1 MRFSI
6 LRNTIDRFGLTF
18 NSISG
23 MTDVSP
29 VLTVAADGDVRIVTL
44 NRPDRLNGVSA
55 ELHLRLSQVWRE
67 LAEDAGARAVV
78 LTGAGRAFS
87 AGGDFD
93 HLLRHHDDP
102 ELRER
107 SIRLDRTIQ
116 TDMIRF
122 PLPVVAAV
130 NGPAVGLGCSLA
142 LGCDLVL
149 MAEDAYLADPHISV
163 GLVAGDGG
171 VTLWPLLTSLLRVK
185 EYLFTGDRVPA
196 DTAVELGLANRT
208 VPGPELMG
216 EALALAHRL
225 AAQPPE
231 ALRAT
236 KAALAA
242 VVEQVSR
249 GGMEAALLAE
259 RSTMTSPD
267 HIRIVSDLAARASR
281 RPSAAEEG

>member
-1 MRFSI
+1 MSE
-6 LRNTIDRFGLTF
+6 
-18 NSISG
+18 
-23 MTDVSP
+23 VSP
-29 VLTVAADGDVRIVTL
+29 VLTLAADGDVRIVTL
-44 NRPDRLNGVSA
+44 NRPERLNGVSE
-55 ELHLRLSQVWRE
+55 ELHRRLSEVWRE
-67 LAEDAGARAVV
+67 LADDTKARAVV

-93 HLLRHHDDP
+93 HLRRHHDDP

-107 SIRLDRTIQ
+107 SIRLDRIIQ
-116 TDMIRF
+116 TELIRF

-149 MAEDAYLADPHISV
+149 MAEDAYLADPHVSV

-196 DTAVELGLANRT
+196 ATAVGLGLSNRV
-208 VPGPELMG
+208 VPAAELMP

-225 AAQPPE
+225 AAQPAE

-267 HIRIVSDLAARASR
+267 HIRIIGDLAARTGR
-281 RPSAAEEG
+281 RPAAPEED

>member
-1 MRFSI
+1 MSEV
-6 LRNTIDRFGLTF
+6 
-18 NSISG
+18 SP
-23 MTDVSP
+23 SP
-29 VLTVAADGDVRIVTL
+29 VLTVAADGDVRVVTL
-44 NRPDRLNGVSA
+44 NRPDRLNGVS
-55 ELHLRLSQVWRE
+55 EDLHRRLSEVWRE
-67 LAEDAGARAVV
+67 LADDSKARAVV

-87 AGGDFD
+87 AGGDLD
-93 HLLRHHDDP
+93 HLRRHHTDP

-116 TDMIRF
+116 TEMIRF

-149 MAEDAYLADPHISV
+149 MAEDAYLADPHVSV

-185 EYLFTGDRVPA
+185 EYLFTGDRIPA
-196 DTAVELGLANRT
+196 AVAVELGLANRV
-208 VPGPELMG
+208 VPGDRLLE

-225 AAQPPE
+225 AAQPAE

-236 KAALAA
+236 KAALSA

-259 RSTMTSPD
+259 RATMTSPD
-267 HIRIVSDLAARASR
+267 HIRIVESLASR
-281 RPSAAEEG
+281 SARRAAAEED

>member
-1 MRFSI
+1 
-6 LRNTIDRFGLTF
+6 
-18 NSISG
+18 
-23 MTDVSP
+23 MTDESQA
-29 VLTVAADGDVRIVTL
+29 LTVAADGDVRVVTL

-55 ELHLRLSQVWRE
+55 ALHRRLSEVWRE
-67 LAEDAGARAVV
+67 LAEDGEARAVV

-116 TDMIRF
+116 TEMIRF

-185 EYLFTGDRVPA
+185 EYLFTGDRIPA
-196 DTAVELGLANRT
+196 ATAVELGLANR
-208 VPGPELMG
+208 VVAPSDLMS

-267 HIRIVSDLAARASR
+267 HIRIINDLASRASR
-281 RPSAAEEG
+281 RSTPAAEED

>member
-1 MRFSI
+1 MGEAGS
-6 LRNTIDRFGLTF
+6 
-18 NSISG
+18 
-23 MTDVSP
+23 
-29 VLTVAADGDVRIVTL
+29 VLTVTADGDVRVVTL
-44 NRPDRLNGVSA
+44 NRPDRLNGVSE
-55 ELHLRLSQVWRE
+55 ELHRRLAEVWRE
-67 LAEDAGARAVV
+67 LADDPKARAVV

-93 HLLRHHDDP
+93 HLRRHHTDP

-116 TDMIRF
+116 TEMIRF

-149 MAEDAYLADPHISV
+149 MADDAYLADPHISV

-185 EYLFTGDRVPA
+185 EYLFTGDRIPA
-196 DTAVELGLANRT
+196 GTAVQLGLANRV
-208 VPGPELMG
+208 VPAADLHQ
-216 EALALAHRL
+216 EALALARRL

-242 VVEQVSR
+242 VVEQATR
-249 GGMEAALLAE
+249 GGMEAALMAE
-259 RSTMTSPD
+259 RATMTSPD
-267 HIRIVSDLAARASR
+267 HIRIIDELASR
-281 RPSAAEEG
+281 ADRRAKGEEG

>member
-1 MRFSI
+1 
-6 LRNTIDRFGLTF
+6 
-18 NSISG
+18 
-23 MTDVSP
+23 MTEVSP

-44 NRPDRLNGVSA
+44 NRPESLNGVSA

-67 LAEDAGARAVV
+67 LAEHTGARAVV

-107 SIRLDRTIQ
+107 SIRLDRIIQ

-122 PLPVVAAV
+122 PLPVIAAV

-185 EYLFTGDRVPA
+185 EYLFTGDRIPA
-196 DTAVELGLANRT
+196 ATAVELGLANRT
-208 VPGPELMG
+208 VPCADLMG

-267 HIRIVSDLAARASR
+267 HIRIISDLAARARR

>member
-1 MRFSI
+1 MS
-6 LRNTIDRFGLTF
+6 
-18 NSISG
+18 
-23 MTDVSP
+23 DVSP
-29 VLTVAADGDVRIVTL
+29 VLTVAAEGDVRIVTL
-44 NRPDRLNGVSA
+44 NRPNQLNGVSA
-55 ELHLRLSQVWRE
+55 ELHRRLSQVWRE
-67 LAEDAGARAVV
+67 LAEDSEARAVV

-93 HLLRHHDDP
+93 HLLRHQEDP

-107 SIRLDRTIQ
+107 SIRLDRIIQ
-116 TDMIRF
+116 TDMVRF

-149 MAEDAYLADPHISV
+149 MAEDAYLADPHVSV

-185 EYLFTGDRVPA
+185 EYLFTGDRIPA
-196 DTAVELGLANRT
+196 ATAVQLGLANRT
-208 VPGPELMG
+208 VPPDELMG
-216 EALALAHRL
+216 EALALARRL

-236 KAALAA
+236 KAALAC

-267 HIRIVSDLAARASR
+267 HVRIIGELVSRARDHAA
-281 RPSAAEEG
+281 AAEEG

>member
-1 MRFSI
+1 M
-6 LRNTIDRFGLTF
+6 GE
-18 NSISG
+18 
-23 MTDVSP
+23 TDS
-29 VLTVAADGDVRIVTL
+29 VLTVTADGDVRVVTL
-44 NRPDRLNGVSA
+44 NRPDRLNGVSEKLHRRLA
-55 ELHLRLSQVWRE
+55 EVWRE
-67 LAEDAGARAVV
+67 LADDPRARAVV

-93 HLLRHHDDP
+93 HLRRHHTDP

-107 SIRLDRTIQ
+107 SIRLDRAIQ
-116 TDMIRF
+116 TELIRF

-149 MAEDAYLADPHISV
+149 MADDAYLADPHISV

-196 DTAVELGLANRT
+196 ETAVQLGLANRV
-208 VPGPELMG
+208 VPAADLRQ

-236 KAALAA
+236 KAALAV
-242 VVEQVSR
+242 VVEQATR
-249 GGMEAALLAE
+249 GGMEAALMAE
-259 RSTMTSPD
+259 RATMTSPD
-267 HIRIVSDLAARASR
+267 HIRIVDELASR
-281 RPSAAEEG
+281 AERRAKGGEE

>member
-1 MRFSI
+1 MS
-6 LRNTIDRFGLTF
+6 
-18 NSISG
+18 
-23 MTDVSP
+23 DVSP

-44 NRPDRLNGVSA
+44 NRPEHLNGVSE
-55 ELHLRLSQVWRE
+55 ELHRRLSEVWRE
-67 LAEDAGARAVV
+67 LAEDPGARSVV

-102 ELRER
+102 ALRER
-107 SIRLDRTIQ
+107 SIRLDRIIQ
-116 TDMIRF
+116 TEMIRF
-122 PLPVVAAV
+122 PLPLIAAV

-149 MAEDAYLADPHISV
+149 MAEDAYLADPHVSV

-171 VTLWPLLTSLLRVK
+171 VTLWPMLTSLLRVK
-185 EYLFTGDRVPA
+185 EYLFTGDRIPA
-196 DTAVELGLANRT
+196 ATAVELGLANRGC
-208 VPGPELMG
+208 PAGDLMR
-216 EALALAHRL
+216 EALKLAHRL
-225 AAQPPE
+225 AAQPAE

-267 HIRIVSDLAARASR
+267 HIRIVNELASR
-281 RPSAAEEG
+281 TRRRTAASEED

>member
-1 MRFSI
+1 MSKV
-6 LRNTIDRFGLTF
+6 T
-18 NSISG
+18 
-23 MTDVSP
+23 P

-44 NRPDRLNGVSA
+44 NRPDRLNGVSE
-55 ELHLRLSQVWRE
+55 ELHRRLSEVWRE
-67 LAEDAGARAVV
+67 LADDTEARAVV

-93 HLLRHHDDP
+93 HLLRHHTDP

-116 TDMIRF
+116 TEMIRF
-122 PLPVVAAV
+122 PLPVIAAV

-142 LGCDLVL
+142 LACDLVL
-149 MAEDAYLADPHISV
+149 ISEDAYFSDPHISV

-171 VTLWPLLTSLLRVK
+171 VTLWPMLTSLLRVK
-185 EYLFTGDRVPA
+185 EYLFTGDRIPA
-196 DTAVELGLANRT
+196 PKAVELGLANRT
-208 VPGPELMG
+208 VPPDDLMR

-225 AAQPPE
+225 AAQPAE

-236 KAALAA
+236 KLALAA

-249 GGMEAALLAE
+249 GGMEAALMAE
-259 RSTMTSPD
+259 RATMTSPD
-267 HIRIVSDLAARASR
+267 HIRIITELAARAER
-281 RPSAAEEG
+281 RANLPEGN

>member
-1 MRFSI
+1 MGEAGS
-6 LRNTIDRFGLTF
+6 
-18 NSISG
+18 
-23 MTDVSP
+23 
-29 VLTVAADGDVRIVTL
+29 VLTVTADGDVRVVTL
-44 NRPDRLNGVSA
+44 NRPDSLNGVSG
-55 ELHLRLSQVWRE
+55 ELHRRLAEVWRE
-67 LAEDAGARAVV
+67 LADDPEARAIV

-93 HLLRHHDDP
+93 HLRRHHTDP

-116 TDMIRF
+116 TEMIRF

-149 MAEDAYLADPHISV
+149 MADDAYLADPHISV

-185 EYLFTGDRVPA
+185 EYLFTGDRIPA
-196 DTAVELGLANRT
+196 ATAVELGLANRV
-208 VPGPELMG
+208 VPSADLRR
-216 EALALAHRL
+216 EALTLAHRL

-236 KAALAA
+236 KAALAV
-242 VVEQVSR
+242 VVEQTTR
-249 GGMEAALLAE
+249 GGMEAALMAELA
-259 RSTMTSPD
+259 TMTSPD
-267 HIRIVSDLAARASR
+267 HIRIVDELASR
-281 RPSAAEEG
+281 AERRSRGGEE